1 MKNLNLTEEMVLW
14 AVWRLK
20 GEAYGVTIRDH
31 IVRNAGRQVPYGT
44 LYSALAKLEKLGYAR
59 KTIADPSPTR
69 GGRSKNYYRVTPYGI
84 AALKAAVELKT
95 ALWDRESVLVLDKS

>member
-1 MKNLNLTEEMVLW
+1 MKDLNLTEEMVLW

-20 GEAYGVTIRDH
+20 DDAYGVTIRDH
-31 IVRNAGRQVPYGT
+31 LSLKTGRRQPYGT

-59 KTIADPSPTR
+59 KTIGDPSPTR

-84 AALKAAVELKT
+84 AALKSAVELKT
-95 ALWDRESVLVLDKS
+95 TLWDRESVLALEKS

>member
-1 MKNLNLTEEMVLW
+1 MKDLNLTEEMVLW

-20 GEAYGVTIRDH
+20 DEAYGVTIRDH
-31 IVRNAGRQVPYGT
+31 ITRNTERQVPYGT

-59 KTIADPSPTR
+59 KTVAGPSPTR
-69 GGRSKNYYRVTPYGI
+69 GGRSKNYYRVTRYGI

-95 ALWDRESVLVLDKS
+95 TLWDRESVLALEKS